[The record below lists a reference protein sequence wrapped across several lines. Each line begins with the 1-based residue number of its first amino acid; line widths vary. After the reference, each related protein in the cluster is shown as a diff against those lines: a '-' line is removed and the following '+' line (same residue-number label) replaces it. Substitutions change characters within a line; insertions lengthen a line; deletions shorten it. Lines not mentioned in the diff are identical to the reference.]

1 MIFDDDVKFCASLVE
16 TSDPH
21 RFRSIM
27 AAPKKLRP
35 YYFVI
40 FAFNIE
46 VSRAP
51 YLTKEPMIAE
61 IRIQW
66 WLDALDE
73 IIERKIV
80 RKHAVA
86 TPLAKSIEKAQAKKL
101 QKVVL
106 ARKWDINSDKFES
119 FYDLKNYLY
128 DSTVILLQ
136 VASGSDFI
144 SSNKRFQD
152 AGMAIA
158 LANYLVATPELK
170 RLGKVPLPGLL
181 LNQIGQQCEIA
192 LNNLKLAKT
201 DLKNFT
207 EQERWVLFT
216 GWKSWKI
223 LRAVASNPEN
233 LDNIV
238 TKFENRRMT
247 LTFITKALLRTF

>member
-16 TSDPH
+16 TSDPQ

-27 AAPKKLRP
+27 AAPEKLRP

-73 IIERKIV
+73 IIEKKIV

-86 TPLAKSIEKAQAKKL
+86 TPLAKSIGKTQAKEL
-101 QKVVL
+101 QKLVL
-106 ARKWDINSDKFES
+106 ARKWDIHSHKFES
-119 FYDLKNYLY
+119 FHDLKSYLY
-128 DSTVILLQ
+128 DTTVILLQ
-136 VASGSDFI
+136 VASGSDFVT
-144 SSNKRFQD
+144 SNKQFCD

-158 LANYLVATPELK
+158 VANYLVATPELK
-170 RLGKVPLPGLL
+170 RLGKVPLAGLFS
-181 LNQIGQQCEIA
+181 NQIVEQCEIA
-192 LNNLKLAKT
+192 LNNLKLAKL
-201 DLKNFT
+201 DLRNFS

-233 LDNIV
+233 LDNIA
-238 TKFENRRMT
+238 TAFENKRMT
-247 LTFITKALLRTF
+247 LTFISKALLKTF

>member
-1 MIFDDDVKFCASLVE
+1 
-16 TSDPH
+16 
-21 RFRSIM
+21 M
-27 AAPKKLRP
+27 AK
-35 YYFVI
+35 
-40 FAFNIE
+40 N
-46 VSRAP
+46 
-51 YLTKEPMIAE
+51 
-61 IRIQW
+61 
-66 WLDALDE
+66 
-73 IIERKIV
+73 
-80 RKHAVA
+80 
-86 TPLAKSIEKAQAKKL
+86 IEKAQAKEL

-106 ARKWDINSDKFES
+106 ARKWDIHSDKFES

-136 VASGSDFI
+136 VASGSDFV

-158 LANYLVATPELK
+158 LANYLIAIPELK
-170 RLGKVPLPGLL
+170 RLGKVPLAGVL

-201 DLKNFT
+201 DLRNFT

-233 LDNIV
+233 LDNVV
-238 TKFENRRMT
+238 TKFENKRMT
-247 LTFITKALLRTF
+247 FTFITKALLRTF

>member
-106 ARKWDINSDKFES
+106 ARKWDIHSDKFES

-170 RLGKVPLPGLL
+170 
-181 LNQIGQQCEIA
+181 
-192 LNNLKLAKT
+192 
-201 DLKNFT
+201 
-207 EQERWVLFT
+207 
-216 GWKSWKI
+216 
-223 LRAVASNPEN
+223 
-233 LDNIV
+233 
-238 TKFENRRMT
+238 
-247 LTFITKALLRTF
+247 